1 MYYIFSLIFKQILIY
16 IYHILIRMGL
26 TAIYSSNNLGFVIK
40 MHMVLM
46 RLKLKSTLVLGINA
60 T

>member
-1 MYYIFSLIFKQILIY
+1 
-16 IYHILIRMGL
+16 MGL

-46 RLKLKSTLVLGINA
+46 RLQLKSTLVLGINA

>member
-16 IYHILIRMGL
+16 IYHILRMGL

-46 RLKLKSTLVLGINA
+46 RLQLKSTLVLGINA